1 MTRSFAAYAHHST
14 DAPLFGG
21 VINFGRALIIVL
33 FLTVSPL
40 ALVMYDWQYL
50 DAGGSPIDKFHPSTL
65 LAGALVVLM
74 AFSNRNPLTGL
85 IDVLSKNRDML
96 PFLGANLF
104 MLLYTNV
111 IFGLPVTLFI
121 ETFVGGILMMMLYRN
136 LDESHARTLALLIHA
151 FMFLNAVVAFYEIFS
166 GTRLTPLVVN
176 GEILFDEPRAT
187 ALLGHPLANAILAGS
202 YIVMLALGGGRDLP
216 AILRPVAFV
225 VALASLAP
233 FGGRAATL
241 FAILILLYIA
251 GRQVWRAFRGAPFNN
266 SSILSAL
273 IVIPLAGL
281 ALVAAYEVGALDTL
295 TNRLFDD
302 EGSAGSRI
310 EMFALFQYLTV
321 YDLIFGPNPAM
332 LMTRIRLHGL
342 EYGLESFVIAF
353 ILNYGLLC
361 ALVFF
366 PAFALFFY
374 RLADST
380 RRRSGLAVLYFLLVA
395 LTSISLSSK
404 SPTLSIFTLQM
415 LVLLRPDD
423 TELERKAA

>member
-1 MTRSFAAYAHHST
+1 MTRLSAAYAE
-14 DAPLFGG
+14 PLTGTPMLNG
-21 VINFGRALIIVL
+21 VVNFGRVLIVVL

-50 DAGGSPIDKFHPSTL
+50 DAGGSPFDKFHPSTL
-65 LAGALVVLM
+65 LAGALIVLI
-74 AFSNRNPLTGL
+74 AFANRNPLTGL
-85 IDVLSKNRDML
+85 IGILAKNRDML
-96 PFLGANLF
+96 PFLAANMF
-104 MLLYTNV
+104 MLVYTNV
-111 IFGLPVTLFI
+111 IFGLPVTIFI
-121 ETFVGGILMMMLYRN
+121 ETFVGAILMMILYRN
-136 LDESHARTLALLIHA
+136 LDEDHARTLALLIHA
-151 FMFLNAVVAFYEIFS
+151 FMFVNAIVAFYEVFS

-176 GEILFDEPRAT
+176 GEVLLDEPRAT
-187 ALLGHPLANAILAGS
+187 ALLGHPLANAITAGS
-202 YIVMLALGGGRDLP
+202 YVVMLALGGGRDLP
-216 AILRPVAFV
+216 ALLRPVAFV
-225 VALASLAP
+225 VALASLVP

-251 GRQVWRAFRGAPFNN
+251 GRQIWRAFRGAPFNN

-281 ALVAAYEVGALDTL
+281 ALVAAYEFGALDTL

-302 EGSAGSRI
+302 EGSAGTRI
-310 EMFALFQYLTV
+310 EMFALFQYLTL

-342 EYGLESFVIAF
+342 EYGLESFIIAF

-361 ALVFF
+361 TLVFF
-366 PAFALFFY
+366 PAFAIFFY

-415 LVLLRPDD
+415 LVLLRKDE
-423 TELERKAA
+423 TEPQLQTS